1 MLNHLYCQLD
11 TNIKWNL
18 LEILMLFQIYFSIL
32 NFQMIQ
38 WFYFICILP
47 SDIQSSSLEILALF
61 TLVSTASDLSIGSA
75 RNMFSSMSGERVLLT
90 CNVIIM
96 CYVARDNVRVVV
108 EDKAKEMIKTQLN
121 HFSIID
127 QISVILLNF

>member
-1 MLNHLYCQLD
+1 M
-11 TNIKWNL
+11 
-18 LEILMLFQIYFSIL
+18 
-32 NFQMIQ
+32 
-38 WFYFICILP
+38 
-47 SDIQSSSLEILALF
+47 
-61 TLVSTASDLSIGSA
+61 
-75 RNMFSSMSGERVLLT
+75 
-90 CNVIIM
+90 M

>member
-1 MLNHLYCQLD
+1 MLNHLLHEYQMKPV
-11 TNIKWNL
+11 TNFNVVVN
-18 LEILMLFQIYFSIL
+18 FFHYPQFSNEVL
-32 NFQMIQ
+32 HR
-38 WFYFICILP
+38 FYFICILP

-75 RNMFSSMSGERVLLT
+75 RNMFSNMSGERVLLT

>member
-1 MLNHLYCQLD
+1 M
-11 TNIKWNL
+11 
-18 LEILMLFQIYFSIL
+18 EI
-32 NFQMIQ
+32 
-38 WFYFICILP
+38 P
-47 SDIQSSSLEILALF
+47 ALF

-75 RNMFSSMSGERVLLT
+75 RNMFSNMSGERVLLT
-90 CNVIIM
+90 CNVMIM